1 METLDDVL
9 LESDDKMS
17 KCLTHLHQE
26 FSGLRTGKA
35 SPSLVE
41 NVMVS
46 YYGASTRLREIA
58 GIATPEARLI
68 VINSYDP
75 TALPAIEKAILAA
88 NLGVTPMN
96 DGRVIRIVIPEL
108 SEERRKDLTKVAK
121 RMAEECRVAIRSIR
135 REANDR
141 IKALQVELMKFG
153 AFLTE
158 PSNGKLAWDGTFDP
172 FIETRHPVIMTYH
185 DHRMALAFAPAA
197 MAFPAITIDNPSVIT
212 KSYPQYWDDLKNL
225 GFTINEI

>member
-108 SEERRKDLTKVAK
+108 SEERRKELTKVAK
-121 RMAEECRVAIRSIR
+121 RMAEESRVAIRSIR
-135 REANDR
+135 REANDQ
-141 IKALQVELMKFG
+141 IKALQKDSKI
-153 AFLTE
+153 TE
-158 PSNGKLAWDGTFDP
+158 DERDQSLEQVQK
-172 FIETRHPVIMTYH
+172 ETDAYIKKVDDTYAAKEKEV
-185 DHRMALAFAPAA
+185 MA
-197 MAFPAITIDNPSVIT
+197 V
-212 KSYPQYWDDLKNL
+212 
-225 GFTINEI
+225 